1 MRTAPW
7 ATTHAYIQA
16 MKGKCLL
23 ALTGAADPTG
33 CGEGFSYVKV
43 PNKPSQAKREEK
55 NKVQVCARR
64 WPSYCV
70 TAGQT
75 LY

>member
-1 MRTAPW
+1 MYACDAQVRTAPW

-23 ALTGAADPTG
+23 KLTGAADPTG

-43 PNKPSQAKREEK
+43 PNKPSQARREEK
-55 NKVQVCARR
+55 KVLALLSL
-64 WPSYCV
+64 P
-70 TAGQT
+70 TAFPF
-75 LY
+75 